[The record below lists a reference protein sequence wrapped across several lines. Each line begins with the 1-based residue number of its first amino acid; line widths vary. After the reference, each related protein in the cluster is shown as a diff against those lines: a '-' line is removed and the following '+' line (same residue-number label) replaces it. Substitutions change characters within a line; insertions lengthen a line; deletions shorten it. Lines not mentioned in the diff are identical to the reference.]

1 MAIGYTAGGQDV
13 YTPNVSD
20 SGGGG
25 TSGVTMT
32 EVLEKLYPVGSM
44 ILRYDA
50 KDPNEYLGVGTWEK
64 ITDSA
69 VISTTSSD
77 DYVGSVAS
85 AQGVTLTEANLP
97 AHTHN
102 ITVEDAGSHT
112 HTATVS
118 EAGDHTH
125 TATSASA
132 GAHTHTITVESAGEH
147 THTTATSY
155 NNNQTAAGTDYT
167 RVVANGSESA
177 SNVVSIGSAGEHTHT
192 ASSASAGAHTHT
204 ITNEDAGVH
213 THTVTNASA
222 GSHTHTATASET
234 GSGTSFTISTS
245 NLYRIRVIAWHRTA

>member
-25 TSGVTMT
+25 TSGGVTMT
-32 EVLEKLYPVGSM
+32 EVLEKLYPVGSV
-44 ILRYDA
+44 ILRYDEE
-50 KDPNEYLGVGTWEK
+50 DPNEYLGVGTWEQ
-64 ITDSA
+64 IPVGRFFVTSTSGS
-69 VISTTSSD
+69 ISNGT
-77 DYVGSVAS
+77 
-85 AQGVTLTEANLP
+85 GVTLSEENLP
-97 AHTHN
+97 VHTHN
-102 ITVEDAGSHT
+102 ITVDDAGSHT

-118 EAGDHTH
+118 EAGEHTH

-132 GAHTHTITVESAGEH
+132 GAHTHDITVEEAGEH

-192 ASSASAGAHTHT
+192 ASSASAGAHTHS
-204 ITNEDAGVH
+204 ITNENAGEH

-234 GSGTSFTISTS
+234 GEGSVFNITHSMVSS
-245 NLYRIRVIAWHRTA
+245 LYVSAWRRTA